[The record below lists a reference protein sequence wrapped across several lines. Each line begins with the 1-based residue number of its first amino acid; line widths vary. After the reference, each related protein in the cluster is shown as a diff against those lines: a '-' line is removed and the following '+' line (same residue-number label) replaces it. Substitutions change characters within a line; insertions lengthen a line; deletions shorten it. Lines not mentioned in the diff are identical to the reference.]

1 MASYL
6 VRVRT
11 PRSPEDAFAYM
22 AHLVH
27 FAAWDPGVISAEQIA
42 GDGPGP
48 DAAYDVRVKGMR
60 APLRYRTTRYE
71 PTTTVVVRAESRLLT
86 SLDTIT
92 VATDGTGSLVT
103 YDAALTLNGPLGL
116 ADPLVAVGFRRIAGR
131 AADGLI
137 RALDGVRVD
146 A

>member
-1 MASYL
+1 MANYL
-6 VRVRT
+6 IRVST
-11 PRSPEDAFAYM
+11 PKSPEDAFAYM

-27 FAAWDPGVISAEQIA
+27 FAEWDPGVTGVEQIA

-48 DAAYDVRVKGMR
+48 DAVYDVGIKGMH

-71 PTTTVVVRAESRLLT
+71 SPTTVVVRAESRMLT

-92 VATDGTGSLVT
+92 VVPEGTGSIVT
-103 YDAALTLNGPLGL
+103 YDAVLTLNGPLGL
-116 ADPLVAVGFRRIAGR
+116 ADPLVGIGFRRIAGR
-131 AADGLI
+131 AAGGLI

-146 A
+146 G